1 MGKVILTADNISC
14 GYGEKP
20 VIEDISFSIEQ
31 GELVGIIGPNG
42 SGKTT
47 LLRAIS
53 RILKPKSGKVTFTGK
68 DIWQMRYRDLA
79 RSVAVV
85 SQRFQSSWMSVEEF
99 VLMGRI
105 PYFDRFQFIESRRD
119 REIAQKYI
127 DLTGIAHLREKQM
140 EEISGGERQ
149 LAQIAKALTQ
159 EPELLLLDEPTSHL
173 DITHQVGML
182 DLIKRLNR
190 ELGITVVMVLH
201 DLNLSGEYCNKL
213 ILINEKNIY
222 RMGTPAEV
230 LTYQAIED
238 VYKTVVVV
246 DKNPISKKPFV
257 LLVSEEDR
265 E

>member
-1 MGKVILTADNISC
+1 MGTMILAAHNIYC
-14 GYGEKP
+14 GYEDKI
-20 VIEDISFSIEQ
+20 VLEDISFNIEQ

-47 LLRAIS
+47 LLRALS
-53 RILKPKSGKVTFTGK
+53 RILKPGSGTVTLEGN

-79 RSVAVV
+79 RNVAVV
-85 SQRFQSSWMSVEEF
+85 SQRFQSGWMSVEEF

-105 PYFDRFQFIESRRD
+105 PYFSRFQFIESRHD

-127 DLTGIAHLREKQM
+127 ELTGIAHLGKKQM

-159 EPELLLLDEPTSHL
+159 EPKLLLLDEPTSHL

-190 ELGITVVMVLH
+190 DLGITVVMVLH
-201 DLNLSGEYCNKL
+201 DLNLAGEYCNKL
-213 ILINEKNIY
+213 ILINDKSIY
-222 RMGTPAEV
+222 RMGRPEEV